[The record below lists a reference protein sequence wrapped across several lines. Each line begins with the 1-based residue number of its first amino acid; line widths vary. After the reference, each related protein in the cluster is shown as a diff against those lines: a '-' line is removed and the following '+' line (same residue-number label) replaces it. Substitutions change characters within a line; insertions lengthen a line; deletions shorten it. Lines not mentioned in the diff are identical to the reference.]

1 MVARGGAR
9 GGAGPVRAVAR
20 ARDAV
25 RERPAVPPDPPAV
38 RVARSALSVL
48 RGRIGGVAQTAAKK
62 KSATAEQ
69 SPAKGGGGRPRLM
82 LMDGHSLAY
91 RAFFALPAENFT
103 TSTGQPTNAI
113 YGFASMLANTLRDEQ
128 PTHFAVAFDVSR
140 KTWRAEEFTEYKAN
154 RAKTPDEFRGQV
166 ELIGELLDTMHADR
180 FAVEGFEADDII
192 ATLATRAEA
201 AGFDVLI
208 VTGDR
213 DSFQLVSEHTT
224 VLYPTKGVSELTR
237 YTPEKV
243 EERYGLTPAQYPDFA
258 ALRGDPSD
266 NLPGIPGVGEKTA
279 AKWITQFGSFAELVE
294 RAEEVKGKAG
304 QNFRDHLEA
313 VKLNRRLTEMVR
325 DVPLDKGPEDL
336 ERAPYDRK
344 QLAVLLD
351 TLEIRNP
358 SLRERLLAVDP
369 GAEQEQ
375 EPVTEDVALD
385 ATLVPANGKL
395 APWLEEHGNAVLGVA
410 TVDTWK
416 LGAGEVAEV
425 GLAAAGGAA
434 AWFEPSAL
442 DEDDERA
449 FADWLGDPER
459 PKVIHDAKGL
469 MRVFGEHG
477 MRVAGVS
484 MDTALGAY
492 LVKPGRRTFALD
504 ALSLEYLGRE
514 LVPAQESDGQ
524 LAFGADDE
532 TQARTLMVEARTI
545 LDLGTAL
552 GARLP
557 EVGAEGLLT
566 DIELPTSALLARMER
581 AGIAADREHLE
592 EMERQFAGAVEQAVR
607 EAHAAVGHEFNLGSP
622 KQLQEVLFGELNLP
636 KTRKT
641 KTGYTTDADSLAWL
655 AGQTEH
661 ELPVIML
668 RHREQAKLRS
678 TVEGLIKSIAPDG
691 RIHTTFNQTVAATG
705 RLSST
710 DPNLQNIPV
719 RTDEGRAIRRGFVVG
734 EGYEALMTADYSQIE
749 LRVMAHLSEDE
760 GLIAAFTSGEDLH
773 RTVAGYVFNVEPAA
787 VDAEMRRKIKAM
799 SYGLAYGLS
808 AFGLSQQ
815 LAIDPG
821 EARALMDTY
830 FERFGGVRDYLHR
843 VVEEARATGYTA
855 TMLGRRRYLP
865 DLNSDN
871 RQRREA
877 AERMALNAPIQGT
890 AADIVKIAMLGVDRA
905 LREAEL
911 TSRTLL
917 QVHDEIVLE
926 LAPGEREPVE
936 EILRREMAA
945 AAQLR
950 APLTVS
956 VGVGPNWEA
965 AAH

>member
-1 MVARGGAR
+1 MGRVARGRLRRHGSLRCSYVPLRSSHGGRGTYGAGAGLFRRGRALFR
-9 GGAGPVRAVAR
+9 GGAARFRRRRRCSGGGTRTGAPPCRRAPP
-20 ARDAV
+20 
-25 RERPAVPPDPPAV
+25 RPLTAAV
-38 RVARSALSVL
+38 RVARSGLSVL

-192 ATLATRAEA
+192 ATLATQAEA

-325 DVPLDKGPEDL
+325 DVPLDKAPEDL
-336 ERAPYDRK
+336 ERAAYDRK

-425 GLAAAGGAA
+425 ALAAAGGAA
-434 AWFEPSAL
+434 AWFEPSSL

-459 PKVIHDAKGL
+459 PKVMHDAKGL

-477 MRVAGVS
+477 MTVAGVA

-661 ELPVIML
+661 ELPVLML

-773 RTVAGYVFNVEPAA
+773 RTVAGYVFNVEPTA

-815 LAIDPG
+815 LGIEAG

-871 RQRREA
+871 RQR
-877 AERMALNAPIQGT
+877 
-890 AADIVKIAMLGVDRA
+890 
-905 LREAEL
+905 
-911 TSRTLL
+911 
-917 QVHDEIVLE
+917 
-926 LAPGEREPVE
+926 
-936 EILRREMAA
+936 
-945 AAQLR
+945 
-950 APLTVS
+950 
-956 VGVGPNWEA
+956 
-965 AAH
+965 